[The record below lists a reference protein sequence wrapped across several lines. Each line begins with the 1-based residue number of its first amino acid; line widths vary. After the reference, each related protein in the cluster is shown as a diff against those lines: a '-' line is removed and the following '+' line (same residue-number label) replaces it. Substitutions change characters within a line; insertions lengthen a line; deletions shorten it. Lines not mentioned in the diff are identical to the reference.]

1 VAFIESFTYSPFD
14 ESDPDDFRPSSR
26 WALLT
31 DPGSAR
37 GQVDN
42 ITIIFEEIG
51 VGDCIPLHRHPIHEV
66 IVFDAGAARVTLGD
80 ETRDVGAG
88 TVVFIPAGT
97 PHGTRNAEGRPV
109 RMHAMFPS
117 EQIGIEYLE
126 RNPAPGTED
135 HAPQPAFTID
145 ARAATSVSKA

>member
-1 VAFIESFTYSPFD
+1 MAFIETFSYSPFD

-31 DPGSAR
+31 DPGAAQ

-42 ITIIFEEIG
+42 ITVIFEEIG
-51 VGDCIPLHRHPIHEV
+51 VGDRIPLHLHPIHEV
-66 IVFDAGAARVTLGD
+66 IVFDAGSARVTLGG
-80 ETRDVGAG
+80 ETRDVGPG

-97 PHGTRNAEGRPV
+97 PHGTRNLGDGVV
-109 RMHAMFPS
+109 RIHAMFPS

-126 RNPAPGTED
+126 RNPAPGTEGE
-135 HAPQPAFTID
+135 APQPAFTID
-145 ARAATSVSKA
+145 ARAVT

>member
-1 VAFIESFTYSPFD
+1 VAFIETFSYSPFD

-31 DPGSAR
+31 DPGDAQ

-42 ITIIFEEIG
+42 ITVIFEEIA
-51 VGDCIPLHRHPIHEV
+51 VGDRIPLHLHPTHEV
-66 IVFDAGAARVTLGD
+66 IVFEDGGARVTLGD
-80 ETRDVGAG
+80 ETRDVGPG
-88 TVVFIPAGT
+88 TVLFIPAGT
-97 PHGTRNAEGRPV
+97 PHGTHNSGDRPV

-126 RNPAPGTED
+126 RNPAPGTEGD
-135 HAPQPAFTID
+135 APQPAFTID
-145 ARAATSVSKA
+145 ARAAG

>member
-1 VAFIESFTYSPFD
+1 VAFIESFSYSPFD
-14 ESDPDDFRPSSR
+14 GSDPDDFRPSSR

-31 DPGSAR
+31 DPGDDG

-42 ITIIFEEIG
+42 ITVIFEEIG
-51 VGDCIPLHRHPIHEV
+51 VGDCIPLHIHPIHEV
-66 IVFDAGAARVTLGD
+66 IVFDDGAARVTLGG

-88 TVVFIPAGT
+88 AVVFIPAGT
-97 PHGTRNAEGRPV
+97 PHGTRNAGDGPV
-109 RMHAMFPS
+109 RMHAVFPS

-145 ARAATSVSKA
+145 ARAVT

>member
-31 DPGSAR
+31 DPGDAG

-42 ITIIFEEIG
+42 ITVIFEEIG
-51 VGDCIPLHRHPIHEV
+51 VGDCIPLHVHPIHEV
-66 IVFDAGAARVTLGD
+66 IVFDDGAARVTLGD
-80 ETRDVGAG
+80 ETRDVGPG
-88 TVVFIPAGT
+88 TVVFIPAGI
-97 PHGTRNAEGRPV
+97 PHGTRNSGDGLV

-126 RNPAPGTED
+126 RNPAPGTEGS
-135 HAPQPAFTID
+135 APQPAFTID
-145 ARAATSVSKA
+145 ARAAT

>member
-1 VAFIESFTYSPFD
+1 MAFIQSFSYSPFD
-14 ESDPDDFRPSSR
+14 ESDPDDFRPNSK
-26 WALLT
+26 WAVLT
-31 DPGSAR
+31 DPGDQG

-42 ITIIFEEIG
+42 ITVIFEEIA
-51 VGDCIPLHRHPIHEV
+51 VGDWIPLHVHPIHEV
-66 IVFDAGAARVTLGD
+66 IVFDDGAARVTLGG

-97 PHGTRNAEGRPV
+97 PHGTRNSGDRVV

-126 RNPAPGTED
+126 RNPAPGTEED
-135 HAPQPAFTID
+135 APQPAFTID
-145 ARAATSVSKA
+145 ARAAT